1 MQDIEKE
8 SNGCYLNIMSLEGSG
23 VGVVI
28 PQSYG

>member
-23 VGVVI
+23 VGVAI